1 MAIPLGI
8 IIGLGCAALGYVL
21 HGGNLLVLWQPTE
34 VLTIFGLAIGATI
47 STNNSRTI
55 KLMLHDLSAVFKGS
69 KVNKAFFLDL
79 LALMFELLQKIRKD
93 GLMALEADIEEPEN
107 SEIFKKYP
115 ALLDNHHLVEFLTDY
130 LRMMLGGSL
139 NLVQLEGL
147 MEQELE
153 EFQKTEHLAV
163 HAVDNMAQG
172 LPAFGIVAAVMG
184 VVQTM
189 GSIGLPPA
197 ELGKLIGAALVGTFL
212 GILAS
217 YGMVAPIAGAMAQR
231 GELEIKALFAV
242 KAILLAS
249 LNGFTPPQACEFG
262 RKVLF
267 PDQRPTFKEFDEKAK
282 EVKGK

>member
-153 EFQKTEHLAV
+153 EFHKTEHLAV

>member
-1 MAIPLGI
+1 MVIPIGI
-8 IIGLGCAALGYVL
+8 VIGFGCALAGYVL
-21 HGGNLLVLWQPTE
+21 HGGNPVVLWQPTE
-34 VLTIFGLAIGATI
+34 MLTIFGLAIGATI
-47 STNNSRTI
+47 SSNNSRTI
-55 KLMLHDLSAVFKGS
+55 KLM
-69 KVNKAFFLDL
+69 
-79 LALMFELLQKIRKD
+79 M
-93 GLMALEADIEEPEN
+93 

-115 ALLDNHHLVEFLTDY
+115 AVLENHHLVEFLTDY

-153 EFQKTEHLAV
+153 EFVKTEHLAV

-212 GILAS
+212 GILFS
-217 YGMVAPIAGAMAQR
+217 YAVVAPMAAAMAQR
-231 GELEIKALFAV
+231 GELEIKSLFAV

-262 RKVLF
+262 RKIMF

>member
-1 MAIPLGI
+1 MVIPLGI
-8 IIGLGCAALGYVL
+8 IVGFGCAIAGYVL
-21 HGGNLLVLWQPTE
+21 HGGNPVVLWQPTE
-34 VLTIFGLAIGATI
+34 MLTIFGLAIGATI
-47 STNNSRTI
+47 SSNTNRTI
-55 KLMLHDLSAVFKGS
+55 KLMMHDLSAVFKGS
-69 KVNKAFFLDL
+69 KVNKVFLLDV
-79 LALMFELLQKIRKD
+79 LALMFELLNKIRKD

-115 ALLDNHHLVEFLTDY
+115 SVLDNHHLVEFLTDY

-153 EFQKTEHLAV
+153 EFVKTEHLAV

-212 GILAS
+212 GILFS
-217 YGMVAPIAGAMAQR
+217 YAVVAPIASAMGQR
-231 GELEIKALFAV
+231 GELEIKSLFAV

-262 RKVLF
+262 RKIMF

>member
-1 MAIPLGI
+1 
-8 IIGLGCAALGYVL
+8 
-21 HGGNLLVLWQPTE
+21 
-34 VLTIFGLAIGATI
+34 
-47 STNNSRTI
+47 
-55 KLMLHDLSAVFKGS
+55 
-69 KVNKAFFLDL
+69 
-79 LALMFELLQKIRKD
+79 MFELLQKIRKD

-153 EFQKTEHLAV
+153 EFHKTEHLAV

>member
-1 MAIPLGI
+1 MVIPLGI
-8 IIGLGCAALGYVL
+8 IIGFGCALAGYVL
-21 HGGNLLVLWQPTE
+21 HGGNPVVLWQPTE
-34 VLTIFGLAIGATI
+34 MLTIFGLAIGATI
-47 STNNSRTI
+47 SSNTNRTI
-55 KLMLHDLSAVFKGS
+55 KLMMHDLSAVFKGS
-69 KVNKAFFLDL
+69 KVNKVFLLDV
-79 LALMFELLQKIRKD
+79 LALMFELVNKIRKD

-115 ALLDNHHLVEFLTDY
+115 SVLDNHHLVEFLTDY

-153 EFQKTEHLAV
+153 EFVKTEHLAV

-212 GILAS
+212 GILFS
-217 YGMVAPIAGAMAQR
+217 YAVVAPIASAMGQR
-231 GELEIKALFAV
+231 GELEIKSLFAV

-262 RKVLF
+262 RKIMF

>member
-1 MAIPLGI
+1 MVIPLGI
-8 IIGLGCAALGYVL
+8 IIGFGCALAGYVL
-21 HGGNLLVLWQPTE
+21 HGGNPVVLWQPTE
-34 VLTIFGLAIGATI
+34 MLTIFGLAIGATI
-47 STNNSRTI
+47 SSNTNRTI
-55 KLMLHDLSAVFKGS
+55 KLMMHDLSAVFKGS
-69 KVNKAFFLDL
+69 KVNKVFLLDV
-79 LALMFELLQKIRKD
+79 LALMFELLNKIRKD

-107 SEIFKKYP
+107 SAIFKKYP
-115 ALLDNHHLVEFLTDY
+115 SVLDNHHLVEFLTDY

-153 EFQKTEHLAV
+153 EFVKTEHLAV

-212 GILAS
+212 GILFS
-217 YGMVAPIAGAMAQR
+217 YAVVAPIASAMGQR
-231 GELEIKALFAV
+231 GELEIKSLFAV

-262 RKVLF
+262 RKIMF